1 MEAIGTFFLFSA
13 LSYEIQNP
21 CEYSRCAHMALMNVI
36 GIKKITAGVTVF
48 SGAPPSIGDGEGNL
62 NPVGSRHGYL
72 LPKLYMILPLNRI

>member
-1 MEAIGTFFLFSA
+1 
-13 LSYEIQNP
+13 
-21 CEYSRCAHMALMNVI
+21 MALMNVI